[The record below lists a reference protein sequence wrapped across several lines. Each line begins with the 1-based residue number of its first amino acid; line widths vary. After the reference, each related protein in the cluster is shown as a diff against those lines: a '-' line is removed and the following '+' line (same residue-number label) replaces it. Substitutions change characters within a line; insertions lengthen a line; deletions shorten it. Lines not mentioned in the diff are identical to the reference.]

1 MAGYNT
7 NEFRSGL
14 KIMIDGDP
22 YTIVENEFVKPGK
35 GQAFNRVKMRNL
47 KTGRVV
53 DRTFKSG
60 DSVEGAD
67 VMEVDMQFLYSD
79 GEQWHFMDQSTFEQ
93 HAADATA
100 VGDSSDW
107 LKDQDIC
114 QVTLYNGAPLS
125 VSAPNFVE
133 LKITQSDP
141 GVKGD
146 TAQGATKPATLET
159 GATVKVPLFVEEG
172 EVIKIDT
179 RTGEYVSRVKE

>member
-1 MAGYNT
+1 M
-7 NEFRSGL
+7 L
-14 KIMIDGDP
+14 DGDP

-35 GQAFNRVKMRNL
+35 GQAFNRVKIRNL

-67 VMEVDMQFLYSD
+67 VMEVDMQYLYSD
-79 GEQWHFMDQSTFEQ
+79 GEQWHFMNQDSYEQ
-93 HAADATA
+93 YAADATA
-100 VGDSSDW
+100 VGDSSKW

-114 QVTLYNGAPLS
+114 VVTLYNGSPLS
-125 VSAPNFVE
+125 VAAPNFVE

-179 RTGEYVSRVKE
+179 RSGEYVSRVKDS

>member
-1 MAGYNT
+1 M
-7 NEFRSGL
+7 L
-14 KIMIDGDP
+14 DGDP

-35 GQAFNRVKMRNL
+35 GQAFNRVKIRNL

-67 VMEVDMQFLYSD
+67 VMEVDMQYLYSD
-79 GEQWHFMDQSTFEQ
+79 GEQWHFMNQDSYEQ
-93 HAADATA
+93 YAADATA
-100 VGDSSDW
+100 VGDSSKW

-114 QVTLYNGAPLS
+114 VVTLYNGSPLS
-125 VSAPNFVE
+125 VAAPNFVE

-179 RTGEYVSRVKE
+179 RSSEYVSRVKDS